1 MNFEFEYWIIGLNIE
16 IWFKKKNFS
25 PIFNVMTINNKY
37 KKRPNYKK

>member
-16 IWFKKKNFS
+16 IWLKKNFS

-37 KKRPNYKK
+37 KKIPNYKK